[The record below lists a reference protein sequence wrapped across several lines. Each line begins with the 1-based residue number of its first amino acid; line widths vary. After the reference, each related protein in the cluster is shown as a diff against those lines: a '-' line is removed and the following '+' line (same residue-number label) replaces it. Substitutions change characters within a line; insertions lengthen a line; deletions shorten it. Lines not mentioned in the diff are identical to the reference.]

1 MNKRT
6 KRRLIHELLK
16 REMSPEQI
24 ALEVDCALSYVYA
37 TSRNYVPE
45 YRRSVPVKMV
55 IGPWARDAQ
64 GNFSREIRGT

>member
-1 MNKRT
+1 
-6 KRRLIHELLK
+6 
-16 REMSPEQI
+16 MSPEQI